1 MLALDIVSDSGV
13 ECVCIRGAGSHKSR
27 LDFGCL
33 HFGRLQ
39 VVGSVL

>member
-1 MLALDIVSDSGV
+1 MLELDIMSGSGI
-13 ECVCIRGAGSHKSR
+13 ECVCIRGAGSHISR